1 MKSYQVSD
9 TYKLL
14 YHEIIEELFW
24 QICNANINYCIKVTA
39 ENKKIPIAISD
50 KFEEYKDRAA
60 KNMSGERRLDRHK
73 LASCICGALIEIS
86 PLVGFQ
92 GAIITKKANEKLAL
106 HVGLNVIKAY
116 MMFDFLDKLSVSHE
130 EKQAIHHYLKE
141 NFDLQFPGN
150 ICDTQKYDVNL
161 ENALY
166 WSHFE
171 CDYKKGECF
180 RYDIWAYSKI
190 FYHLELYNQEYLEQS
205 YAKYNEEKEHSK
217 QSV

>member
-1 MKSYQVSD
+1 MKSNKVSD

-24 QICNANINYCIKVTA
+24 QICNANINYCIKSKV
-39 ENKKIPIAISD
+39 EDKEIPIAISD
-50 KFEEYKDRAA
+50 KFEEYKDKAVR
-60 KNMSGERRLDRHK
+60 NMSGKGRLDRHK

-92 GAIITKKANEKLAL
+92 GAVIKKSANELLAL

-116 MMFDFLDKLSVSHE
+116 MIYDFLSKLSVSQE
-130 EKQAIHHYLKE
+130 EKKKTHRYLQE

-161 ENALY
+161 VNALY
-166 WSHFE
+166 WSHFK
-171 CDYKKGECF
+171 CYYKKDECF
-180 RYDIWAYSKI
+180 GYDIWAYSKI
-190 FYHLELYNQEYLEQS
+190 FYHLELFNQEYLKQS
-205 YAKYNEEKEHSK
+205 YAKYNEEKEHSI